1 MKRVTTE
8 DYIRIV
14 GERMAQGQSYEQASN
29 NLITDGEQERKR
41 DRDGQH
47 YEVLISDLR
56 TPATDYNDDGDEIG
70 GTGGMS
76 SVEWG
81 EQEAALNGRYDAIGW
96 TPPPGDPLDKLL
108 AGHEYDELHA
118 AIAGMSKLDQTII
131 DLLFWKGKTQMQ
143 VAEALGVNQATISRA
158 LSATKE
164 RLRLALP
171 AEMSPPNA
179 RPKYDDWKSARN
191 ATFKDKIRALDMRN
205 ARIREAAEAEA
216 NGREWTLTGSNVS
229 SLYRKG

>member
-1 MKRVTTE
+1 
-8 DYIRIV
+8 
-14 GERMAQGQSYEQASN
+14 
-29 NLITDGEQERKR
+29 
-41 DRDGQH
+41 
-47 YEVLISDLR
+47 
-56 TPATDYNDDGDEIG
+56 
-70 GTGGMS
+70 
-76 SVEWG
+76 
-81 EQEAALNGRYDAIGW
+81 
-96 TPPPGDPLDKLL
+96 
-108 AGHEYDELHA
+108 
-118 AIAGMSKLDQTII
+118 MSKLDQTII

-216 NGREWTLTGSNVS
+216 NGREWTLTGSQVS